1 MSCSFNWGF
10 HCPALSLGVP
20 LSCSGF
26 HCPACSFIGGS
37 IVLLLHWGFH
47 CVLGGSTV
55 AALFDVCNLKD
66 GLNVGEACASV
77 ASSAGFTISRKEGLE
92 APSLDG
98 DAESCGVHLPPLQ
111 GGGEG
116 GGGRGDRS
124 CDNTRLPSIS
134 AKYIRGNHIASHS
147 VTRQSMSANM
157 EDHADTASTLFPT
170 DTALCNVN
178 AESTGSSTNTA
189 SHEAN
194 LQGDSAFSQLEQV
207 DYSEDEDSDETDD
220 VTTSSDDDKEEDE
233 DEVTKIHKPNIPDLQ
248 SVKDLSWPTILQYVR
263 DSQTMASQYFS
274 LQNKEEVEKRS
285 MEAKAMAEQTECSV
299 SSPEERPDAA
309 AGGSE
314 GYMGD
319 HMMAGSVAEDM
330 DGSLA
335 CHFCGKILPR
345 RSLLAES
352 QDVESI
358 KEKVPQLHH
367 FFLVS

>member
-1 MSCSFNWGF
+1 M
-10 HCPALSLGVP
+10 
-20 LSCSGF
+20 
-26 HCPACSFIGGS
+26 
-37 IVLLLHWGFH
+37 
-47 CVLGGSTV
+47 
-55 AALFDVCNLKD
+55 FDVCKD

-77 ASSAGFTISRKEGLE
+77 ASSAGFTISRKEEGLGLE

-98 DAESCGVHLPPLQ
+98 DAEPCGVHLPPLQ
-111 GGGEG
+111 GGGGG

-134 AKYIRGNHIASHS
+134 AKYIRGNHS
-147 VTRQSMSANM
+147 VTRRSMSANI
-157 EDHADTASTLFPT
+157 EDHAALLPT
-170 DTALCNVN
+170 DTASHDVN
-178 AESTGSSTNTA
+178 AESTDPSTNTA

-220 VTTSSDDDKEEDE
+220 VTTSSDDDKEKENEDE
-233 DEVTKIHKPNIPDLQ
+233 DEVTKMHKPNIPDLQ

-319 HMMAGSVAEDM
+319 HMMAGSVAGDM

-358 KEKVPQLHH
+358 REKVPQLHH
-367 FFLVS
+367 FFSC